1 MALNRAIFQRAT
13 ARNRAASLRSARPLL
28 GWAIVPALLVTG
40 CSQKAEQPVK
50 TATLHEV
57 MKNKIDTRGDDVWA
71 VGNKH
76 MTEDAGLNGAT
87 MTEADWTQLAKAATS
102 LQQAA
107 LELAALPDPI
117 VVVKPG
123 TKIAFEETDWG
134 DSAVSVQHNVD
145 QDPQGVRDLANS
157 LAQHMSDL
165 AAAANKHDA
174 ATAGT
179 LINDLDGICE
189 SCHVKYWYPSQTK
202 LIETIRRTS
211 GEDPTT

>member
-1 MALNRAIFQRAT
+1 MDRTIFQGAT
-13 ARNRAASLRSARPLL
+13 ARNNDPKGQGFRAMLCC
-28 GWAIVPALLVTG
+28 VTMPALLLAG
-40 CSQKAEQPVK
+40 CAKEPETPAKK
-50 TATLHEV
+50 TTLHEV
-57 MKNKIDTRGDDVWA
+57 MKDEVDTRGDDVWA

-87 MTEADWTQLAKAATS
+87 MTDADWATLAKAATS
-102 LQQAA
+102 LKEAA

-123 TKIAFEETDWG
+123 TKIAFEDTDWG
-134 DSAVSVQHNVD
+134 DSAASVQHNVD

-157 LAQHMSDL
+157 LAQHMTDL

-174 ATAGT
+174 GTAGT

-202 LIETIRRTS
+202 LIETIRKTS
-211 GEDPTT
+211 GIDPTT